1 SNGFSFLNA
10 YTYSKAIDLASDNEA
25 QILNTYDP
33 GYDRALAAYDVRQ
46 TISSSWIYE
55 LPFAKNSGWGGWM
68 LNGIVYWRTGL
79 PFNVT
84 SSQGVISTATGNR
97 PDIIGDPYSV
107 DQTINTWF
115 NPGAYHQ

>member
-79 PFNVT
+79 PFNGASSEGVT
-84 SSQGVISTATGNR
+84 PTATAQR
-97 PDIIGDPYSV
+97 PGHSADSPSL
-107 DQTINTWF
+107 
-115 NPGAYHQ
+115 